1 MIRRFFQSPV
11 VRTVGYYIL
20 LAVALVVLVKLLPL
34 LQSAFSMERAREL
47 FGYNVPGATDI
58 PPELQ
63 QPGTEGAGGF
73 LAKPYP
79 ALRTFVAILGA
90 LLLAIPIAKVYMT
103 TKRETRYDQSM
114 VHTIIMLPIAVT
126 GIVIMVQG
134 SLALAFSLAG
144 IVAAVR
150 FRHTLQDTK
159 DAVYIFLAIS
169 VGLAAGIEA
178 LAVAFVL
185 SLLFNIVSLYMWR
198 FNVGDIYAQEAVAAP
213 APKLKKGTATGEAPA
228 LPRRKR
234 GSVFLDAKALL
245 AIPETEEVEQPI
257 AATINPEISLLEF
270 QGRVLALA
278 EDPAVP
284 LLARLRFLSI
294 FGRNIDEFF
303 MIKVGGLKQA
313 VAEGVTKKTI
323 DGRTPKELLN
333 AITTRMHALVRRQYR
348 CFDELRA
355 RGLEPSG
362 IRILEYDQLEQD
374 AQEYL
379 KSYFD
384 ERVFPL
390 LTPKAI
396 TTTPGHPLPYVEEFL
411 LSLAVVVR
419 DQRTGRDHF
428 VVLDVADAL
437 PRFVQLPDVNDF
449 VTIEELIRAHIDTL
463 YPNRE
468 VLEVA
473 PFRLTRSAEVS
484 FGTATAET
492 FLEVIEDEVKRRP
505 QGAVVRIEVERSM
518 PFPVRDLLL
527 SHLRREESGQGVPL
541 ETTDIYELDGL
552 IDLGAVEELAEL
564 PLPEHEYPVFTPTV
578 PIDPDRPVLDQLD
591 EHDVLVH
598 RPYESY
604 EETVERFLCEAAE
617 DPDVVSIKLTLYRPG
632 GPSRLSDA
640 LKKAAAAGKDISVFV
655 EVKARFDEELNIFW
669 AKQLERSGI
678 HTVTGLV
685 KHKTHAKFALVVRRK
700 EDALKRYVHIGT
712 GNYNA
717 STARQYTDLDLL
729 TSNED
734 LCTDAG
740 VLFNELT
747 GSSRPPAADFR
758 KLIVAPTYM
767 LTSFH
772 ELITRE
778 TENAA
783 AGGQGYIRA
792 KLNGLSDSEVI
803 EALYAASKAGVKID
817 LVVRGICCVRPG
829 VPGLSDNIRV
839 VGAVG
844 RFLEHARIYVF
855 ANAGS
860 PEFYIGSA
868 DWRGRNLRRRVE
880 VVTPVLDPA
889 IQTRLDEILE
899 IEVTDPKGWEM
910 QHDGTYVQRTPG
922 PEALSAQEEFLARLV
937 AV

>member
-1 MIRRFFQSPV
+1 
-11 VRTVGYYIL
+11 
-20 LAVALVVLVKLLPL
+20 
-34 LQSAFSMERAREL
+34 
-47 FGYNVPGATDI
+47 
-58 PPELQ
+58 
-63 QPGTEGAGGF
+63 
-73 LAKPYP
+73 
-79 ALRTFVAILGA
+79 
-90 LLLAIPIAKVYMT
+90 
-103 TKRETRYDQSM
+103 
-114 VHTIIMLPIAVT
+114 
-126 GIVIMVQG
+126 
-134 SLALAFSLAG
+134 
-144 IVAAVR
+144 
-150 FRHTLQDTK
+150 
-159 DAVYIFLAIS
+159 
-169 VGLAAGIEA
+169 
-178 LAVAFVL
+178 
-185 SLLFNIVSLYMWR
+185 
-198 FNVGDIYAQEAVAAP
+198 
-213 APKLKKGTATGEAPA
+213 
-228 LPRRKR
+228 
-234 GSVFLDAKALL
+234 
-245 AIPETEEVEQPI
+245 
-257 AATINPEISLLEF
+257 
-270 QGRVLALA
+270 
-278 EDPAVP
+278 
-284 LLARLRFLSI
+284 
-294 FGRNIDEFF
+294 
-303 MIKVGGLKQA
+303 
-313 VAEGVTKKTI
+313 
-323 DGRTPKELLN
+323 
-333 AITTRMHALVRRQYR
+333 
-348 CFDELRA
+348 
-355 RGLEPSG
+355 
-362 IRILEYDQLEQD
+362 
-374 AQEYL
+374 
-379 KSYFD
+379 
-384 ERVFPL
+384 
-390 LTPKAI
+390 
-396 TTTPGHPLPYVEEFL
+396 
-411 LSLAVVVR
+411 
-419 DQRTGRDHF
+419 
-428 VVLDVADAL
+428 
-437 PRFVQLPDVNDF
+437 
-449 VTIEELIRAHIDTL
+449 
-463 YPNRE
+463 
-468 VLEVA
+468 
-473 PFRLTRSAEVS
+473 
-484 FGTATAET
+484 
-492 FLEVIEDEVKRRP
+492 
-505 QGAVVRIEVERSM
+505 
-518 PFPVRDLLL
+518 
-527 SHLRREESGQGVPL
+527 
-541 ETTDIYELDGL
+541 
-552 IDLGAVEELAEL
+552 
-564 PLPEHEYPVFTPTV
+564 
-578 PIDPDRPVLDQLD
+578 
-591 EHDVLVH
+591 
-598 RPYESY
+598 
-604 EETVERFLCEAAE
+604 
-617 DPDVVSIKLTLYRPG
+617 
-632 GPSRLSDA
+632 
-640 LKKAAAAGKDISVFV
+640 V

-910 QHDGTYVQRTPG
+910 QQDGTYVQRTPG

>member
-564 PLPEHEYPVFTPTV
+564 PRTSTRCSRPRCPSTPIGRCWTSWTSTTYWCTA
-578 PIDPDRPVLDQLD
+578 PMSPTRRRSSASSARPP
-591 EHDVLVH
+591 
-598 RPYESY
+598 RIPTS
-604 EETVERFLCEAAE
+604 
-617 DPDVVSIKLTLYRPG
+617 S
-632 GPSRLSDA
+632 PSSSR
-640 LKKAAAAGKDISVFV
+640 
-655 EVKARFDEELNIFW
+655 
-669 AKQLERSGI
+669 
-678 HTVTGLV
+678 
-685 KHKTHAKFALVVRRK
+685 
-700 EDALKRYVHIGT
+700 
-712 GNYNA
+712 
-717 STARQYTDLDLL
+717 STARADRR
-729 TSNED
+729 
-734 LCTDAG
+734 
-740 VLFNELT
+740 
-747 GSSRPPAADFR
+747 GSATRSRRPP
-758 KLIVAPTYM
+758 
-767 LTSFH
+767 
-772 ELITRE
+772 
-778 TENAA
+778 
-783 AGGQGYIRA
+783 
-792 KLNGLSDSEVI
+792 
-803 EALYAASKAGVKID
+803 
-817 LVVRGICCVRPG
+817 RPG
-829 VPGLSDNIRV
+829 KTFPS
-839 VGAVG
+839 
-844 RFLEHARIYVF
+844 
-855 ANAGS
+855 S
-860 PEFYIGSA
+860 
-868 DWRGRNLRRRVE
+868 WRSRRASMR
-880 VVTPVLDPA
+880 
-889 IQTRLDEILE
+889 
-899 IEVTDPKGWEM
+899 
-910 QHDGTYVQRTPG
+910 
-922 PEALSAQEEFLARLV
+922 S
-937 AV
+937 